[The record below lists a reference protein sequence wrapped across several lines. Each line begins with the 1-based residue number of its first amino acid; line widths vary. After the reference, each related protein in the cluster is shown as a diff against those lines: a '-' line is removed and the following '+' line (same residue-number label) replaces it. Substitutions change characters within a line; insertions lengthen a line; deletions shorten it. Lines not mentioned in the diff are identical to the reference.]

1 MHTWTGAGRGLR
13 NAVQHLRLV
22 TLVGKPFRFVFF
34 GSQHYSPIGVVEVGT
49 EGYQT
54 SSIFLKS

>member
-22 TLVGKPFRFVFF
+22 TLVGKPFRFVFL
-34 GSQHYSPIGVVEVGT
+34 GL
-49 EGYQT
+49 
-54 SSIFLKS
+54 SIIRPLEL